1 MSEEDEDK
9 TEKKACK
16 ERKGNEERSKGGKVA
31 RKQKTEEG
39 REKAKARERKEGM

>member
-1 MSEEDEDK
+1 MREG
-9 TEKKACK
+9 A
-16 ERKGNEERSKGGKVA
+16 KVA